1 MRPRIGVPGWP
12 VGSRAQSPSSR
23 IPPHFLSLLAS
34 SFPSSGTHLHDV
46 DILTIGNLENAD
58 HPHGFF
64 KNSAGYCHPERIIYI
79 YSRTLRPGFIPLDH
93 TNHLWPLLPYVL
105 PHWWWHPLGSS
116 SVPAPPAPLF
126 PAPPPQTASQD
137 AHCSSGLPGLSSSK
151 PHAWWKPS
159 MQFKPQLWHQWSRE
173 GLS

>member
-64 KNSAGYCHPERIIYI
+64 KNSAGYCHLERIIYI
-79 YSRTLRPGFIPLDH
+79 YSRTLRPGFFPFGSHKPPLAPSALCPP
-93 TNHLWPLLPYVL
+93 TLVVASSWLLFC
-105 PHWWWHPLGSS
+105 PHPSG
-116 SVPAPPAPLF
+116 
-126 PAPPPQTASQD
+126 TA
-137 AHCSSGLPGLSSSK
+137 LSS
-151 PHAWWKPS
+151 PS
-159 MQFKPQLWHQWSRE
+159 PSNSLPRCSLLFRSSWSF
-173 GLS
+173 LF